1 MSSTRRKI
9 PVIAT
14 IIVIIGVTILA
25 NLGFWQLDRATEKE
39 QLLSELDAR
48 KTQMPMTLQA
58 LDDKDDKAYYHLAI
72 SGELLQQYTL
82 YLDNRIVSGRPGFE
96 VIHPVKIGKRIV
108 LVNRG
113 WIPMPQ
119 SRATL
124 PILPEQ
130 ESQFATTGVVYV
142 PTKALVLREDVLLAD
157 EDWPK
162 LIQSLDMP
170 KLASLFEQLDLTI
183 EPWVLRQDP
192 TEDSL
197 FVQAWRYVNMPP
209 ERHISYAV
217 TWFGLAIALVII
229 YIAALLFQKE
239 KPVGRQ
245 PS

>member
-1 MSSTRRKI
+1 M
-9 PVIAT
+9 
-14 IIVIIGVTILA
+14 
-25 NLGFWQLDRATEKE
+25 
-39 QLLSELDAR
+39 
-48 KTQMPMTLQA
+48 
-58 LDDKDDKAYYHLAI
+58 
-72 SGELLQQYTL
+72 
-82 YLDNRIVSGRPGFE
+82 
-96 VIHPVKIGKRIV
+96 

-192 TEDSL
+192 TEGSL

-229 YIAALLFQKE
+229 YIAALLFKKE

>member
-1 MSSTRRKI
+1 MSAAKRKI
-9 PVIAT
+9 PIVAT
-14 IIVIIGVTILA
+14 IIVIIGVTILV
-25 NLGFWQLDRATEKE
+25 NLGMWQVDRADEKE
-39 QLLSELDAR
+39 QLINEMDSR
-48 KTQMPMTLQA
+48 KTQEPIS
-58 LDDKDDKAYYHLAI
+58 LDELDLKDDKAFYHLNI
-72 SGELLQQYTL
+72 EGQLLQEYTL

-96 VIHPVKIGKRIV
+96 VIHPVKIGQRVV

-119 SRATL
+119 SRAEL
-124 PILPEQ
+124 PRLPEQ
-130 ESQFATTGVVYV
+130 TTDFSSAGVVYI
-142 PTKALVLREDVLLAD
+142 PTEALVLREDILLAD

-170 KLASLFEQLDLTI
+170 KLTALYQELNLNI

-192 TEDSL
+192 TTDSL
-197 FVQAWRYVNMPP
+197 FVQEWRYINMPP

-229 YIAALLFQKE
+229 YIAALLFKKE

-245 PS
+245 SS